1 MTHHIGYIYGQS
13 ASRSPHHNSV
23 GAGPDSSNTPTTS
36 RLREPGQFRGRTA
49 PPSDGGEC
57 QRHRPFVTLRNA
69 AIHQSVDRKTSP
81 SEASGSTLLPPLFGF
96 PRSIINPIEKKPGA
110 PM

>member
-23 GAGPDSSNTPTTS
+23 GAGPDSSKTPTTS
-36 RLREPGQFRGRTA
+36 RLREPGQSRGRTA

-57 QRHRPFVTLRNA
+57 QRHRHLQHFVTALSTSRLIGKPVLRKL
-69 AIHQSVDRKTSP
+69 QDQPFYRP
-81 SEASGSTLLPPLFGF
+81 FLGSRVPLLIL
-96 PRSIINPIEKKPGA
+96 
-110 PM
+110 